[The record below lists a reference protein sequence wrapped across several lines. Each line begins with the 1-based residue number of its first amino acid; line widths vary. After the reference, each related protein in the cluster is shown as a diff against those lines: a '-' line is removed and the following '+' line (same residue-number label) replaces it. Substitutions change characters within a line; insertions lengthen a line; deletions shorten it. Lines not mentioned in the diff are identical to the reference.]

1 LTGKVGHID
10 LVFGVQLGFI
20 SRSVQARLQVSVCS
34 GAILVNL
41 QTHTYRHTDRQ
52 HLDQL
57 I

>member
-1 LTGKVGHID
+1 MTGKVGHID

-20 SRSVQARLQVSVCS
+20 SRSVQAGLQVSVCS